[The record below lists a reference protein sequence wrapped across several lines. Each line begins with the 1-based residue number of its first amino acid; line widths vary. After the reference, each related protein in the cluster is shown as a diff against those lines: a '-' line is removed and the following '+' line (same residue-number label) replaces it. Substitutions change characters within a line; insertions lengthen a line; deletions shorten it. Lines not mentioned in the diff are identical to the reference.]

1 MDIHLNKQ
9 LLKKQ
14 NINEE
19 TEKQLLATHEALYEL
34 KQNPENYDNV
44 LELVTELE
52 YHLQGLWGFPKDSKF
67 HTHQFEVKTC
77 ICPWMDNL
85 ERAGTGLF
93 IYNTECP
100 IHSKLK

>member
-1 MDIHLNKQ
+1 MDIYLNRQ

-14 NINEE
+14 NIDSE
-19 TEKQLLATHEALYEL
+19 TEKELLATHEALYGI
-34 KQNPENYDNV
+34 KQNPNNYDNP

-52 YHLQGLWGFPKDSKF
+52 YHLQQLWGFKKDSKY
-67 HTHQFEVKTC
+67 HVHQFEIKTC
-77 ICPWMDNL
+77 QCPWIDNL

-100 IHSKLK
+100 IHNKLK